1 MPAPE
6 VAYREQTAVLW
17 PERGFD
23 DDGHVKVGSPVEIQ
37 VRWNT
42 GRTMALD
49 PQGNKIAVDATMVV
63 NRKLGVGSVLFKG
76 ALADWVGTGSGSA
89 GDGDELMQVATFS
102 EVPDLKGRFTRRVAG
117 LVWFRDT
124 LPELA

>member
-1 MPAPE
+1 MPPPE

-23 DDGHVKVGSPVEIQ
+23 NNGHVKVGSPVEIQ

-42 GRTMALD
+42 QRTTALD
-49 PQGNKIAVDATMVV
+49 PQGNKIAVDATVV
-63 NRKLGVGSVLFKG
+63 VGQKIGVGSVLFKG
-76 ALADWVGTGSGSA
+76 ELADWVGTGSGSA
-89 GDGDELMQVATFS
+89 GAGDELMQVATFS
-102 EVPDLKGRFTRRVAG
+102 EVPDLKGRNVRRVAG